1 MKSCCERRSLD
12 SSVTVPT
19 LAKSLVATVPWLR
32 CRSRRLHRQSRRRS
46 KYKPA
51 GRLPDAGR
59 RTSIGDPPIRRP
71 RAAVRTCDDALL
83 RIDAA
88 KKDAYDDSP
97 PASSRAPR
105 RSSRRAKTWRRR
117 RLAELINLGLSL
129 GTSSGLGGVEGVS
142 AEAIHLSQRLL
153 TASNTGMVPLGRQTS
168 LGLDLVSR
176 RGAGATELD
185 VSPVLVALK
194 AEVDDPPDRFRD
206 PIMLT
211 LMDEPVVISSGHH
224 FDRATLYD
232 ARDRFRFKQCPMT
245 RCDIEPRAYPLV
257 YLKRELVEWKLARLD
272 KVLEAAAA
280 CQAAPAA
287 QLLAFAKQLI
297 DSLGGDTYQHRA
309 AQYWKLRC
317 AVIADEP
324 KAMVEALVELAAAL
338 GRGGGS
344 NVATFEELTTKY
356 FGLVSATFFGEG
368 LSETIL
374 PKLRPGGADGGGR
387 CNVRVVR
394 PSWVGGWLDL
404 ISRLYDEGSTWAE
417 TN

>member
-1 MKSCCERRSLD
+1 M
-12 SSVTVPT
+12 SSPQ
-19 LAKSLVATVPWLR
+19 P
-32 CRSRRLHRQSRRRS
+32 RRRH
-46 KYKPA
+46 A
-51 GRLPDAGR
+51 DA
-59 RTSIGDPPIRRP
+59 TEH
-71 RAAVRTCDDALL
+71 DDA
-83 RIDAA
+83 
-88 KKDAYDDSP
+88 P
-97 PASSRAPR
+97 PANSATPPSPHPPL
-105 RSSRRAKTWRRR
+105 RSSRTNDAVDAD
-117 RLAELINLGLSL
+117 LAELINLGLSL
-129 GTSSGLGGVEGVS
+129 GDVERLWGGVEGVS
-142 AEAIHLSQRLL
+142 AEAIHTAGQRLL
-153 TASNTGMVPLGRQTS
+153 TAGNTGMVPLGRQTS

-176 RGAGATELD
+176 RGAEATELD

-317 AVIADEP
+317 AVINDDPTRWSTRSRA
-324 KAMVEALVELAAAL
+324 
-338 GRGGGS
+338 RGG
-344 NVATFEELTTKY
+344 ARPRAAEQRRD
-356 FGLVSATFFGEG
+356 
-368 LSETIL
+368 
-374 PKLRPGGADGGGR
+374 LRGADDQVLASCPQRFRRRPQRHLRSSAGR
-387 CNVRVVR
+387 R
-394 PSWVGGWLDL
+394 
-404 ISRLYDEGSTWAE
+404 
-417 TN
+417 

>member
-1 MKSCCERRSLD
+1 
-12 SSVTVPT
+12 
-19 LAKSLVATVPWLR
+19 
-32 CRSRRLHRQSRRRS
+32 
-46 KYKPA
+46 A
-51 GRLPDAGR
+51 G
-59 RTSIGDPPIRRP
+59 
-71 RAAVRTCDDALL
+71 
-83 RIDAA
+83 
-88 KKDAYDDSP
+88 
-97 PASSRAPR
+97 
-105 RSSRRAKTWRRR
+105 
-117 RLAELINLGLSL
+117 
-129 GTSSGLGGVEGVS
+129 
-142 AEAIHLSQRLL
+142 QRLL
-153 TASNTGMVPLGRQTS
+153 TAGNTGMVPLGRQTS

-176 RGAGATELD
+176 RGAEATELD

-317 AVIADEP
+317 AVINDDSH
-324 KAMVEALVELAAAL
+324 AMVDALVELAAAL
-338 GRGGGS
+338 GR
-344 NVATFEELTTKY
+344 
-356 FGLVSATFFGEG
+356 
-368 LSETIL
+368 
-374 PKLRPGGADGGGR
+374 
-387 CNVRVVR
+387 
-394 PSWVGGWLDL
+394 
-404 ISRLYDEGSTWAE
+404 
-417 TN
+417 